1 MRITLKLAIGGLV
14 LAMAALLSAPASA
27 QTILTPARV
36 QPASVDNGVLH
47 VARGVFPRTER
58 IEINRGKSLMVE
70 FPFRLRDVLV
80 SEPRMLDAVVQ
91 SSNRVF
97 LLAKRM
103 GEVNVFFFNEQG
115 DHVLTLDVD
124 VGAGKGLL
132 SSSDGRERSVER
144 ALQSL
149 NELLANLVPGARIV
163 SKRIGHSIILTGS
176 VPSPSAS
183 NRAAT
188 IAREFARAWI
198 NQTEKESAS
207 MSSSSSESSG
217 SWQKGDG
224 GNTGSGR
231 SSRES
236 ESESQSRTTTN
247 PNQKEEKL
255 VINLLT
261 IEGGEQ
267 VMLQVVVAEVQRSI
281 MKQFGI
287 NIGAAINSG
296 NFSTSLLTENALPL
310 TAAAGLGKLPI
321 PGIGT
326 GPLDPAVGLTC
337 TTAGVLC
344 NWNGGPAPNTFGN
357 SGVTGGFG
365 SGSARVNYAMRMLER
380 DGLIRTLAE
389 PNLTA
394 VSGETAKFLAG
405 GEYPIPVVD
414 ATGQQSVTYKEF
426 GIGVAFT
433 PVVMSE
439 GRISLKIETEVS
451 ELSDVGGVVLSSISI
466 PALKKRQ
473 AKSTVELPSGGTLA
487 LAGLLSEDTRK
498 NIDGFPG
505 LKDVPVLG
513 TLFRS
518 NDFIKS
524 ETELI
529 VLVTPYMVKPVARQ
543 KLARPDDGLA
553 PASDLKFNFLG
564 HLNRVYG
571 KDIPPPGQVGLKDSV
586 GFIID

>member
-1 MRITLKLAIGGLV
+1 MWITAKLAIGGLIFAV
-14 LAMAALLSAPASA
+14 AALAGAPLSA
-27 QTILTPARV
+27 QTAYKSR
-36 QPASVDNGVLH
+36 ASLEEGVYQ
-47 VARGVFPRTER
+47 VSPRGPFPRAER
-58 IEINRGKSLMVE
+58 AQVQRGKSLMVQ
-70 FPFRLRDVLV
+70 FPFRLRDVMV
-80 SEPRMLDAVVQ
+80 SDPQRLDAVVQ

-97 LLAKRM
+97 LLGKRT
-103 GEVNVFFFNEQG
+103 GQANIFFFNEQG

-124 VGAGKGLL
+124 IGAGQDLL
-132 SSSDGRERSVER
+132 SNDEAQERSLK
-144 ALQSL
+144 ALDR
-149 NELLANLVPGARIV
+149 LLDKLIPGSTIT
-163 SKRIGHSIILTGS
+163 SKRVGNSIILTGR
-176 VPSPSAS
+176 VNSPVQSQ
-183 NRAAT
+183 RAAT
-188 IAREFARAWI
+188 IAREYARALVS
-198 NQTEKESAS
+198 Q
-207 MSSSSSESSG
+207 SEFEAFSTRQPTTIQIGEQQAGGPGTTGGTGARG
-217 SWQKGDG
+217 SNPGG
-224 GNTGSGR
+224 GNTDYETDTR
-231 SSRES
+231 SRQGA
-236 ESESQSRTTTN
+236 SQR
-247 PNQKEEKL
+247 EEKL
-255 VINLLT
+255 IINLLT
-261 IEGGEQ
+261 IEGEEQ

-287 NIGAAINSG
+287 NLGASINSG
-296 NFSTSLLTENALPL
+296 NFVTNLLTENALPL

-321 PGIGT
+321 PGLGT
-326 GPLDPAVGLTC
+326 GTGTGCL
-337 TTAGVLC
+337 AGGALC
-344 NWNGGPAPNTFGN
+344 SWNQGPSSSTYGN
-357 SGVTGGFG
+357 SGFNGGFG
-365 SGSARVNYAMRMLER
+365 SSTARMNYALRMLER

-414 ATGQQSVTYKEF
+414 ASGQQSVTYKEF
-426 GIGVAFT
+426 GVGVAFT
-433 PVVMSE
+433 PVVLSE

-451 ELSDVGGVVLSSISI
+451 ELSDVGAVTLSSISI

-524 ETELI
+524 ETELV

-543 KLARPDDGLA
+543 KLAKPDDGFA

-571 KDIPPPGQVGLKDSV
+571 KDIPQPSQVGLKDGGV

>member
-1 MRITLKLAIGGLV
+1 MWMTTKLAIGGLM
-14 LAMAALLSAPASA
+14 LAVAALASAPLSA
-27 QTILTPARV
+27 QTNYKQR
-36 QPASVDNGVLH
+36 ASIDDGVYQ
-47 VARGVFPRTER
+47 VSPRGPFPRAER
-58 IEINRGKSLMVE
+58 AQVQRGKSLMVQ
-70 FPFRLRDVLV
+70 FPFRLRDVMV
-80 SEPRMLDAVVQ
+80 SDPQRLDAVVQ

-97 LLAKRM
+97 LLGKRK
-103 GEVNVFFFNEQG
+103 GQANIFFFNEQG
-115 DHVLTLDVD
+115 DHVLTLDVEI
-124 VGAGKGLL
+124 GAGQDLL
-132 SSSDGRERSVER
+132 SNDEAQERSLQ
-144 ALQSL
+144 ALDK
-149 NELLANLVPGARIV
+149 LLDKLVPGSNIL
-163 SKRIGHSIILTGS
+163 SKRVGNSIILTGRVS
-176 VPSPSAS
+176 SPIQSK
-183 NRAAT
+183 RAAT
-188 IAREFARAWI
+188 IAREYARALVSQSEYEAFSTRQPVAVQLPEQGGDAGARPANLI
-198 NQTEKESAS
+198 GG
-207 MSSSSSESSG
+207 SSEA
-217 SWQKGDG
+217 D
-224 GNTGSGR
+224 
-231 SSRES
+231 S
-236 ESESQSRTTTN
+236 ESRARQTAL
-247 PNQKEEKL
+247 PKEDKL
-255 VINLLT
+255 IINLLT
-261 IEGGEQ
+261 IDAEEQ

-287 NIGAAINSG
+287 NLGASINSG

-321 PGIGT
+321 PGLGT
-326 GPLDPAVGLTC
+326 G
-337 TTAGVLC
+337 AGTGCLAGGALC
-344 NWNGGPAPNTFGN
+344 SWNQGPASGTYGN
-357 SGVTGGFG
+357 SGLNGGFG
-365 SGSARVNYAMRMLER
+365 SSTAQMNYAMRMLER

-414 ATGQQSVTYKEF
+414 ASGQQSVTYKEY
-426 GIGVAFT
+426 GVGVAFT
-433 PVVMSE
+433 PVVLSE

-451 ELSDVGGVVLSSISI
+451 ELTDVGGVTLSSISI

-505 LKDVPVLG
+505 LKDLPVLG

-524 ETELI
+524 ETELVI
-529 VLVTPYMVKPVARQ
+529 LVTPYMVKPVARQ
-543 KLARPDDGLA
+543 KLAKPDDGYA

-571 KDIPPPGQVGLKDSV
+571 KDIPQPAQVGLKDGGV

>member
-1 MRITLKLAIGGLV
+1 MWMTTKLAVGGLM
-14 LAMAALLSAPASA
+14 LAVAALASAPVSA
-27 QTILTPARV
+27 QPVYKQR
-36 QPASVDNGVLH
+36 ASVDDSVYQ
-47 VARGVFPRTER
+47 VSPRGPFPRAEKAQVQ
-58 IEINRGKSLMVE
+58 RGKSLMVQ
-70 FPFRLRDVLV
+70 FPFRLRDVMV
-80 SEPRMLDAVVQ
+80 SDPQRLDAVVQ

-97 LLAKRM
+97 LLGKRK
-103 GEVNVFFFNEQG
+103 GQANIFFFNEQG
-115 DHVLTLDVD
+115 DHVLTLDVEI
-124 VGAGKGLL
+124 GAGQDLL
-132 SSSDGRERSVER
+132 SNDEAQERS
-144 ALQSL
+144 LQQL
-149 NELLANLVPGARIV
+149 DRLLDKLIPGSAIK
-163 SKRIGHSIILTGS
+163 SKRVGNSIILTGRVS
-176 VPSPSAS
+176 SPIQSKRAS
-183 NRAAT
+183 T
-188 IAREFARAWI
+188 IAREYARALV
-198 NQTEKESAS
+198 NQSEYEAFSTRQAPSIQVSEQQGGNAGGGEGGARGPTVGGG
-207 MSSSSSESSG
+207 SSEGDTERRQASS
-217 SWQKGDG
+217 QKDD
-224 GNTGSGR
+224 
-231 SSRES
+231 
-236 ESESQSRTTTN
+236 
-247 PNQKEEKL
+247 KL
-255 VINLLT
+255 IINLLT
-261 IEGGEQ
+261 IEGEEQ

-287 NIGAAINSG
+287 NLGAQINSG
-296 NFSTSLLTENALPL
+296 NFVTNLLTENALPL

-321 PGIGT
+321 PGLGT
-326 GPLDPAVGLTC
+326 GSG
-337 TTAGVLC
+337 AGCLSGGTLC
-344 NWNGGPAPNTFGN
+344 SWNQGPSSGTYGN
-357 SGVTGGFG
+357 SGFNGGFG
-365 SGSARVNYAMRMLER
+365 TGSASMNYAMRMLER

-414 ATGQQSVTYKEF
+414 ASGQQSVSYKEF
-426 GIGVAFT
+426 GVGVAFT
-433 PVVMSE
+433 PVVLSE

-451 ELSDVGGVVLSSISI
+451 ELTDVGAVTLSSISI

-524 ETELI
+524 ETELV

-543 KLARPDDGLA
+543 KLAKPDDGFA

-571 KDIPPPGQVGLKDSV
+571 KDIPPPHAGLKDGGV

>member
-1 MRITLKLAIGGLV
+1 MRMMMKLAGFGLA
-14 LAMAALLSAPASA
+14 LAIAALAVDNAGA
-27 QTILTPARV
+27 QTRSLPTSATR
-36 QPASVDNGVLH
+36 AVLENA
-47 VARGVFPRTER
+47 VFEVSPRGPFPRVEKV
-58 IEINRGKSLMVE
+58 EVSRGKSLMVQ
-70 FPFRLRDVLV
+70 FPFGLRDVLV
-80 SEPRMLDAVVQ
+80 SDPNRVDAVVQ

-97 LLAKRM
+97 LLAKGI
-103 GEVNVFFFNEQG
+103 GEVNIFFFNEKG
-115 DHVLTLDVD
+115 DHVLTLDVE
-124 VGAGKGLL
+124 VGAGRSLL
-132 SSSDGRERSVER
+132 SSTNGDERS
-144 ALQSL
+144 LNQL
-149 NELLANLVPGARIV
+149 NEVLANLLPGAQIRTKRVGQSIV
-163 SKRIGHSIILTGS
+163 LTGS
-176 VPSPSAS
+176 VPSPAASA
-183 NRAAT
+183 RATT
-188 IAREFARAWI
+188 IAREYARALMGQARAAGAAQGFSRYQAAVDDSS
-198 NQTEKESAS
+198 NAGGSAESLPAGGGV
-207 MSSSSSESSG
+207 E
-217 SWQKGDG
+217 G
-224 GNTGSGR
+224 GNGDARANGAAAAR
-231 SSRES
+231 A
-236 ESESQSRTTTN
+236 RTTVADD
-247 PNQKEEKL
+247 KL

-261 IEGGEQ
+261 IEAEEQ

-287 NIGAAINSG
+287 NLGAAINSG
-296 NFSTSLLTENALPL
+296 NFTTSLLTENALPL
-310 TAAAGLGKLPI
+310 TAAAGLGRLPL

-326 GPLDPAVGLTC
+326 GGSGATGCAV
-337 TTAGVLC
+337 AGSLC
-344 NWNGGPAPNTFGN
+344 VFNPGPNGSFGN
-357 SGVTGGFG
+357 SGLAGRFG
-365 SGSARVNYAMRMLER
+365 SSTAQVAYAIRMLER

-414 ATGQQSVTYKEF
+414 ATGRQSVSYKEF

-433 PVVMSE
+433 PVVLSE

-451 ELSDVGGVVLSSISI
+451 ELTDVGGVVLSSISI
-466 PALKKRQ
+466 PALKKRE

-518 NDFIKS
+518 NDFIKR
-524 ETELI
+524 ETELV

-553 PASDLKFNFLG
+553 PASDHKFNFYG

-571 KDIPPPGQVGLKDSV
+571 KDLPTQVGLKDGA